1 MIRRKEKERKQ
12 LYDRIFSSEDG
23 QRLLKDLAQRNHVFD
38 VITVPEP
45 SISAFRDGRR
55 SVVVDIINYLNLNL
69 LFWCG
74 NAIRRINPWWN
85 GQWTRGKSSC
95 NQHGESA

>member
-45 SISAFRDGRR
+45 STSAFRDGRR

-69 LFWCG
+69 RDMERLG
-74 NAIRRINPWWN
+74 RESN
-85 GQWTRGKSSC
+85 GRDTE
-95 NQHGESA
+95 QHDID

>member
-12 LYDRIFSSEDG
+12 LYDRIFSTEDG

-38 VITVPEP
+38 VITVREP

-55 SVVVDIINYLNLNL
+55 SVVIDIINYLNLNL
-69 LFWCG
+69 RDMERLG
-74 NAIRRINPWWN
+74 RESDGRD
-85 GQWTRGKSSC
+85 TE
-95 NQHGESA
+95 QHDID

>member
-45 SISAFRDGRR
+45 YISACRDGRR

-69 LFWCG
+69 RDMERLG
-74 NAIRRINPWWN
+74 RESN
-85 GQWTRGKSSC
+85 GRDTE
-95 NQHGESA
+95 QHDID

>member
-1 MIRRKEKERKQ
+1 MILRKEKERKQ
-12 LYDRIFSSEDG
+12 LYDRVFGTDDG

-55 SVVVDIINYLNLNL
+55 SVVIDIINYLNLNL
-69 LFWCG
+69 RDMERLG
-74 NAIRRINPWWN
+74 RESDGRD
-85 GQWTRGKSSC
+85 TE
-95 NQHGESA
+95 QHDID

>member
-12 LYDRIFSSEDG
+12 LYDRVFGTDDG

-55 SVVVDIINYLNLNL
+55 SVVIDIINYLNLNL
-69 LFWCG
+69 RDMERLG
-74 NAIRRINPWWN
+74 RESDGRD
-85 GQWTRGKSSC
+85 TE
-95 NQHGESA
+95 QHDID

>member
-23 QRLLKDLAQRNHVFD
+23 QRLLKDLAQRNPVFD

-55 SVVVDIINYLNLNL
+55 SVVIDIINYLNLNL
-69 LFWCG
+69 RDMERLG
-74 NAIRRINPWWN
+74 RESN
-85 GQWTRGKSSC
+85 GRDTE
-95 NQHGESA
+95 QHDID

>member
-38 VITVPEP
+38 EITVPEP

-55 SVVVDIINYLNLNL
+55 SVVIDIINYLNLIL
-69 LFWCG
+69 RDMERLG
-74 NAIRRINPWWN
+74 RESN
-85 GQWTRGKSSC
+85 GRD
-95 NQHGESA
+95 NEQHDID

>member
-38 VITVPEP
+38 VITFPEP

-69 LFWCG
+69 RDMERL
-74 NAIRRINPWWN
+74 ARESN
-85 GQWTRGKSSC
+85 GRDTE
-95 NQHGESA
+95 QHDID

>member
-1 MIRRKEKERKQ
+1 MILRKEKERKQ
-12 LYDRIFSSEDG
+12 LYERIFRSDDG
-23 QRLLKDLAQRNHVFD
+23 ERLLKDLAQRNHVFD

-69 LFWCG
+69 RDMERLARESDG
-74 NAIRRINPWWN
+74 RD
-85 GQWTRGKSSC
+85 TE
-95 NQHGESA
+95 QHDID

>member
-12 LYDRIFSSEDG
+12 LYDRVFGTDDG

-69 LFWCG
+69 RDMERLG
-74 NAIRRINPWWN
+74 RESN
-85 GQWTRGKSSC
+85 GRDTE
-95 NQHGESA
+95 QHDID

>member
-23 QRLLKDLAQRNHVFD
+23 RRLLKDLAQRNHVFD

-55 SVVVDIINYLNLNL
+55 SVVIDIINYLNLNL
-69 LFWCG
+69 RDMERLG
-74 NAIRRINPWWN
+74 RESN
-85 GQWTRGKSSC
+85 GRDTE
-95 NQHGESA
+95 QHDID

>member
-12 LYDRIFSSEDG
+12 LYDRVFGTDDG

-38 VITVPEP
+38 VITVENP

-55 SVVVDIINYLNLNL
+55 SVVIDIINYLNLNL
-69 LFWCG
+69 RDMERLG
-74 NAIRRINPWWN
+74 RESDGRD
-85 GQWTRGKSSC
+85 TE
-95 NQHGESA
+95 QHDID

>member
-69 LFWCG
+69 RDMERL
-74 NAIRRINPWWN
+74 ARESN
-85 GQWTRGKSSC
+85 GRDTE
-95 NQHGESA
+95 QHDID

>member
-12 LYDRIFSSEDG
+12 LYDRVFGTDDG

-55 SVVVDIINYLNLNL
+55 SVVIDIINYLNLNL
-69 LFWCG
+69 RDMERLARESDG
-74 NAIRRINPWWN
+74 RD
-85 GQWTRGKSSC
+85 TE
-95 NQHGESA
+95 QHDID

>member
-55 SVVVDIINYLNLNL
+55 SVVIDIINLNLRDMERL
-69 LFWCG
+69 G
-74 NAIRRINPWWN
+74 RESN
-85 GQWTRGKSSC
+85 GRDTE
-95 NQHGESA
+95 QHDID

>member
-38 VITVPEP
+38 VITVENP

-55 SVVVDIINYLNLNL
+55 SVVIDIINYLNLNL
-69 LFWCG
+69 RDMERLG
-74 NAIRRINPWWN
+74 R
-85 GQWTRGKSSC
+85 
-95 NQHGESA
+95 ESDGRTSEQQYDTD